1 MKGYHPD
8 ETIERATSNIFG
20 KWFASNPS
28 CPSVKNCDF
37 TIFKWMNEW
46 GWTARIAIARQK
58 VG

>member
-37 TIFKWMNEW
+37 TIFKWMN
-46 GWTARIAIARQK
+46 
-58 VG
+58 